1 MSSSSTSAKI
11 VSRIPFQHPVQIY
24 NILQVNQQKKK
35 RNDMLTVFF
44 FFLKKKCLRQQE
56 MFNTLF
62 KSIFNETQSEDR
74 SAASVSVSLK
84 DILAGT
90 KEQENEE
97 S

>member
-1 MSSSSTSAKI
+1 
-11 VSRIPFQHPVQIY
+11 
-24 NILQVNQQKKK
+24 
-35 RNDMLTVFF
+35 
-44 FFLKKKCLRQQE
+44 

-90 KEQENEE
+90 KNRKMKSCDAEYVIYRK
-97 S
+97 